1 MTVEEL
7 NFTDLQKDAL
17 REIGNICAGN
27 AATALSQLLDRKI
40 DIVVPRILFLPIEDV
55 PKAVGG
61 TDQLV
66 VGLMLRVLGDLPS
79 NIIFI
84 FSQRDALVLAAL
96 MTGKT
101 QAGGSSRVISDIER
115 SALKEVGVILANA
128 YLGALGSFVGLG
140 LVPTVPELIIDMA
153 GAIVDYILIDLS
165 CKSQFALLVE
175 SEFKEPEA
183 SVTGHFFLIPD
194 PDGLQLMLKA
204 IGK

>member
-1 MTVEEL
+1 MEGL
-7 NFTDLQKDAL
+7 NFTDHQKDAL
-17 REIGNICAGN
+17 QEIGSICAGN

-55 PKAVGG
+55 PQAVGG
-61 TDQLV
+61 SDKLV

-84 FSQRDALVLAAL
+84 FSQRDALTLASM
-96 MTGKT
+96 MTGKP
-101 QAGGSSRVISDIER
+101 ASESRLISDIER

-140 LVPTVPELIIDMA
+140 LVPTVPELIMDMA
-153 GAIVDYILIDLS
+153 GAIVDYILIELS

-175 SEFKEPEA
+175 SEFSEPEA
-183 SVTGHFFLIPD
+183 KVTGHFFLIPD
-194 PDGLQLMLKA
+194 PEGLELILHA

>member
-1 MTVEEL
+1 MEDL

-17 REIGNICAGN
+17 QEIGSICAGN

-61 TDQLV
+61 NDKLV

-84 FSQRDALVLAAL
+84 FSQRDALVLASM
-96 MTGKT
+96 MTGKP
-101 QAGGSSRVISDIER
+101 ASESRVISDIER

-140 LVPTVPELIIDMA
+140 LVPTVPELIMDMA
-153 GAIVDYILIDLS
+153 GAIVDYILIELS

-175 SEFKEPEA
+175 SEFSEPEA
-183 SVTGHFFLIPD
+183 KVTGHFFLIPD
-194 PDGLQLMLKA
+194 PEGLELILRA

>member
-1 MTVEEL
+1 MEEL
-7 NFTDLQKDAL
+7 NFTDIQRDAL

-40 DIVVPRILFLPIEDV
+40 EIVVPRILFLPIEQV
-55 PKAVGG
+55 PQAVGG
-61 TDQLV
+61 NDKLV

-84 FSQRDALVLAAL
+84 FSQRDALVLASL
-96 MTGKT
+96 MTGK
-101 QAGGSSRVISDIER
+101 QLNESRVISDIER

-140 LVPTVPELIIDMA
+140 LVPTVPELIMDMA

-175 SEFKEPEA
+175 SEFQEPEA
-183 SVTGHFFLIPD
+183 KVTGHFFLIPD
-194 PDGLQLMLKA
+194 PDGLQLILKA

>member
-1 MTVEEL
+1 MEDL

-17 REIGNICAGN
+17 KEIGSICAGN

-55 PKAVGG
+55 PQAVGG
-61 TDQLV
+61 NDKLV

-84 FSQRDALVLAAL
+84 FSQRDALVLASM
-96 MTGKT
+96 MTGKPV
-101 QAGGSSRVISDIER
+101 SESRVISDIER

-140 LVPTVPELIIDMA
+140 LVPTVPELIMDMA
-153 GAIVDYILIDLS
+153 GAIVDYILIELS

-175 SEFKEPEA
+175 SEFSEPEA
-183 SVTGHFFLIPD
+183 KVTGHFFLIPD
-194 PDGLQLMLKA
+194 PEGLELILRA

>member
-1 MTVEEL
+1 VEEL

-17 REIGNICAGN
+17 REIGNVCAGN

-40 DIVVPRILFLPIEDV
+40 EIVVPRILFLPIEQV
-55 PKAVGG
+55 PQAVGG

-84 FSQRDALVLAAL
+84 FSQRDALLLASL
-96 MTGKT
+96 MTGRSP
-101 QAGGSSRVISDIER
+101 AGGSRVISDIER

-175 SEFKEPEA
+175 SEFQEPEA
-183 SVTGHFFLIPD
+183 RVTGHFFLIPD
-194 PDGLQLMLKA
+194 PDGLQLILKA
-204 IGK
+204 IGT